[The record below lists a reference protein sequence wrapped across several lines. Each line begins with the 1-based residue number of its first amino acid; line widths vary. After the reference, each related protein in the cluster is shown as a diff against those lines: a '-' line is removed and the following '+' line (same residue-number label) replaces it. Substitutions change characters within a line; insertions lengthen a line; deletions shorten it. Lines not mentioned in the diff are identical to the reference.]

1 MTVRLVNISQFLA
14 DQHHAEMRTKLAQ
27 RATEAKWPNF
37 FEGVPC
43 TFDVKEFAEEVRKV
57 MPSVKF
63 LPIDTDYA
71 QQAVHDADGNYQ
83 TSNSIRVFNEYAVYL
98 DEFPFDIGRINHKD
112 NGARK
117 NNAYTYGIY
126 SRKITNAKYAYHR
139 DQHHMV
145 TATDLK
151 KAIKKVSQYFI
162 PYSTKELAQAFY
174 EPIKDN
180 VNQAILTLERELRSK
195 VELVVNDR
203 HELIREIQALK
214 QQGVQFKS
222 SKFREVAE
230 NMGDVVERFDAEN
243 NRNTGAIFVRFYKV
257 GGETYFST
265 QQAIEVKKHHHQL
278 QGTEEGKIEGKPV
291 SEIPEDVM
299 GAVSVLSILNDRQY
313 VTNVGMKLDS
323 NHFWIERG

>member
-27 RATEAKWPNF
+27 RATEIGWANF

-43 TFDVKEFAEEVRKV
+43 VFDVKEFAEEVRKA

-63 LPIDTDYA
+63 LPIDTDYV
-71 QQAVHDADGNYQ
+71 QIPVHDADGNYQ
-83 TSNSIRVFNEYAVYL
+83 TTNSIRVFNEYAVYL
-98 DEFPFDIGRINHKD
+98 DEFPFDIGRINFRD

-117 NNAYTYGIY
+117 NSAFTYGVY

-151 KAIKKVSQYFI
+151 KAMKNVAKYFM

-180 VNQAILTLERELRSK
+180 VNQAILNLERELRSK
-195 VELVVNDR
+195 VEPIANDR

-222 SKFREVAE
+222 PKFREVAE
-230 NMGDVVERFDAEN
+230 SMGDVIERFDAES
-243 NRNTGAIFVRFYKV
+243 NRSTGAIFVRFYEI
-257 GGETYFST
+257 GGQTFFST

-278 QGTEEGKIEGKPV
+278 CGTEEGKIEGKPV
-291 SEIPEDVM
+291 SDIPQDIM
-299 GAVSVLSILNDRQY
+299 GAVSVLSILNNRQY
-313 VTNVGMKLDS
+313 VANVGMKLDS

>member
-1 MTVRLVNISQFLA
+1 MTVRLVNVSQFLA

-27 RATEAKWPNF
+27 RATEAGWTNF
-37 FEGVPC
+37 FESVPC
-43 TFDVKEFAEEVRKV
+43 VFDVKEFAEEIRKV

-63 LPIDTDYA
+63 LPIDTDYV
-71 QQAVHDADGNYQ
+71 QIPVHDADGNYQ
-83 TSNSIRVFNEYAVYL
+83 TTNSIRVFNEYAVYL
-98 DEFPFDIGRINHKD
+98 DEFPFDIGRINFKD

-151 KAIKKVSQYFI
+151 KAMKKVSQYFM

-174 EPIKDN
+174 EPMKDSI
-180 VNQAILTLERELRSK
+180 NQAGLALTRELRSK
-195 VELVVNDR
+195 VDPIVHN
-203 HELIREIQALK
+203 HEEIVTEIAYLK
-214 QQGVQFKS
+214 SQGVQFKS
-222 SKFREVAE
+222 PKFREIAE
-230 NMGDVVERFDAEN
+230 NLGDVIERYDAES

-265 QQAIEVKKHHHQL
+265 QQAIEMKKHHHQL